1 LNNVNALTLE
11 AFFRRR
17 KHRPGLYKPNRW
29 PPSSARVDSPNVR
42 RLGVAA
48 EWRNLIA
55 GHFDLCNHCPWYSAP
70 EGMKMISSGTFARL
84 LASAMLLTTVAACGG
99 DKKPAETTT
108 TTTETAP
115 TAAPAA
121 DVPAAPVAAAAPA
134 AAVTLASLKGD
145 AVKGEQIFAQCK
157 TCHVAEKGVNRVG
170 PSLWG
175 VVGRHS
181 GSAEGF
187 KYSPANKN
195 SGLTWTEDE
204 LFTYLEAP
212 QKTVPGTYMAFAG
225 LRNPQD
231 RADVIA
237 YLKTKA

>member
-1 LNNVNALTLE
+1 MV
-11 AFFRRR
+11 FQ
-17 KHRPGLYKPNRW
+17 GLKDR
-29 PPSSARVDSPNVR
+29 
-42 RLGVAA
+42 
-48 EWRNLIA
+48 
-55 GHFDLCNHCPWYSAP
+55 
-70 EGMKMISSGTFARL
+70 KMIASSTFARL
-84 LASAMLLTTVAACGG
+84 LASAILMTSVAGCGG
-99 DKKPAETTT
+99 GEKSADTSTATTAETTASA
-108 TTTETAP
+108 TA
-115 TAAPAA
+115 T
-121 DVPAAPVAAAAPA
+121 APA

-145 AVKGEQIFAQCK
+145 AAKGEQVFAQCK

-170 PSLWG
+170 PSLWA

-181 GSAEGF
+181 GIGEGF

-195 SGLTWTEDE
+195 SGLIWTEDQ

-212 QKTVPGTYMAFAG
+212 QKVMPGSYMAYAG